1 MDPFEPSTGASRSA
15 GSGAEEEQAERP
27 IPGTATGG
35 DPGTDTLCPQGCACP
50 YTHRTRDRGREG
62 ETRCG
67 WRSCRVLLFPSFSL
81 QLSSHRVGQ
90 APLSSPLP
98 KKSLILHKSFCT
110 GWAPSE
116 EVDVGL
122 LEGDTAPSGTARS
135 LQLSQ
140 TQACTE
146 VYKFSKAFDN
156 VKLLGDEVGGEH
168 TAAM

>member
-1 MDPFEPSTGASRSA
+1 MS
-15 GSGAEEEQAERP
+15 
-27 IPGTATGG
+27 
-35 DPGTDTLCPQGCACP
+35 
-50 YTHRTRDRGREG
+50 
-62 ETRCG
+62 
-67 WRSCRVLLFPSFSL
+67 SL
-81 QLSSHRVGQ
+81 
-90 APLSSPLP
+90 LP

-122 LEGDTAPSGTARS
+122 LEGDAARS

>member
-1 MDPFEPSTGASRSA
+1 MEGGRIPLGMEELQGSPFPHLYSA
-15 GSGAEEEQAERP
+15 ALIS
-27 IPGTATGG
+27 
-35 DPGTDTLCPQGCACP
+35 QG
-50 YTHRTRDRGREG
+50 RGRAG
-62 ETRCG
+62 TM
-67 WRSCRVLLFPSFSL
+67 SSL
-81 QLSSHRVGQ
+81 
-90 APLSSPLP
+90 LP

-122 LEGDTAPSGTARS
+122 LEGDTAPPGTARS

>member
-1 MDPFEPSTGASRSA
+1 MEGGRNPLGM
-15 GSGAEEEQAERP
+15 EE
-27 IPGTATGG
+27 
-35 DPGTDTLCPQGCACP
+35 L
-50 YTHRTRDRGREG
+50 
-62 ETRCG
+62 
-67 WRSCRVLLFPSFSL
+67 
-81 QLSSHRVGQ
+81 LSSPF
-90 APLSSPLP
+90 PLLYSAALISQGGHHVLPLP

-122 LEGDTAPSGTARS
+122 LEGDTAPPALLA

>member
-1 MDPFEPSTGASRSA
+1 MSAPRPAGTG
-15 GSGAEEEQAERP
+15 
-27 IPGTATGG
+27 
-35 DPGTDTLCPQGCACP
+35 
-50 YTHRTRDRGREG
+50 EG
-62 ETRCG
+62 ETLWG
-67 WRSCRVLLFPSFSL
+67 WRSYKGSPFPLLYSAALIS
-81 QLSSHRVGQ
+81 QGRGR
-90 APLSSPLP
+90 AGTTSSPSL
-98 KKSLILHKSFCT
+98 KKSLILDKSFCT

-116 EVDVGL
+116 EVYVGL
-122 LEGDTAPSGTARS
+122 LEGDAAPPSTARS

>member
-1 MDPFEPSTGASRSA
+1 MDPFERSTGAARRA
-15 GSGAEEEQAERP
+15 GVTA
-27 IPGTATGG
+27 PGQGRTGTEADLIAG
-35 DPGTDTLCPQGCACP
+35 TTTVHDPDTDTLCPQS
-50 YTHRTRDRGREG
+50 HRTRDGGREKPTG
-62 ETRCG
+62 DG
-67 WRSCRVLLFPSFSL
+67 GAVGFPFSL
-81 QLSSHRVGQ
+81 LYSAAVISQGRGWAGTTSF
-90 APLSSPLP
+90 PLP

-110 GWAPSE
+110 GWALSE

-122 LEGDTAPSGTARS
+122 LEGDTAPPGTARS

-156 VKLLGDEVGGEH
+156 VKLLGGEVGGEH

>member
-1 MDPFEPSTGASRSA
+1 MS
-15 GSGAEEEQAERP
+15 
-27 IPGTATGG
+27 
-35 DPGTDTLCPQGCACP
+35 
-50 YTHRTRDRGREG
+50 
-62 ETRCG
+62 
-67 WRSCRVLLFPSFSL
+67 SL
-81 QLSSHRVGQ
+81 
-90 APLSSPLP
+90 LP

-122 LEGDTAPSGTARS
+122 LEGDAAPPGTARS